1 MAEKTSVDPID
12 LSALRADPEAI
23 ETKTIRGIPFE
34 FRTRL
39 SAKTIRDLDM
49 NPETNP
55 NWEFDLQSVV
65 VKSPVL
71 LMDDV
76 FGTDGVDGMDA
87 KAFAEVIVECL
98 DIAGLNARPTF
109 R

>member
-1 MAEKTSVDPID
+1 MAEKTSTDKID
-12 LSALRADPEAI
+12 LSALRADPGAT
-23 ETKTIRGIPFE
+23 ETKVVRGIPFE

-39 SAKTIRDLDM
+39 PAKVIRDLDM

-55 NWEFDLQSVV
+55 NWEFDLQQVV
-65 VKSPVL
+65 VKSPL
-71 LMDDV
+71 LSQEDV
-76 FGTDGVDGMDA
+76 DEMDA
-87 KAFAEVIVECL
+87 RAYAEVIVECL

>member
-1 MAEKTSVDPID
+1 MTEKQSVTID
-12 LSALRADPEAI
+12 LSALRADPDAT
-23 ETKTIRGIPFE
+23 ETKYIRGIEFV

-39 SAKTIRDLDM
+39 SAKEIRDLDM

-55 NWEFDLQSVV
+55 SWEYDLQKKV
-65 VKSPVL
+65 VKYPVL
-71 LMDDV
+71 SPEDMDD
-76 FGTDGVDGMDA
+76 MDA
-87 KAFAEVIVECL
+87 KTYAEIIVECL

>member
-1 MAEKTSVDPID
+1 MPEKTPKQDID
-12 LSALRADPEAI
+12 LSALRADPDAT
-23 ETKTIRGIPFE
+23 ETKDIRGIPFE

-39 SAKTIRDLDM
+39 PAKAIRDLDM

-55 NWEFDLQSVV
+55 NWEFDLQQVV
-65 VKSPVL
+65 VKSPML
-71 LMDDV
+71 SQEDV
-76 FGTDGVDGMDA
+76 DEMDA
-87 KAFAEVIVECL
+87 RAYAEVIVECL

>member
-1 MAEKTSVDPID
+1 MVEKTPTNKID
-12 LSALRADPEAI
+12 LSVLRADLEAT
-23 ETKTIRGIPFE
+23 ETKDIRGIPFE

-39 SAKTIRDLDM
+39 PAKAIRDLDM

-55 NWEFDLQSVV
+55 NWEFDLQHVV
-65 VKSPVL
+65 VKAPSL
-71 LMDDV
+71 LQEDV
-76 FGTDGVDGMDA
+76 DEMDA
-87 KAFAEVIVECL
+87 RAYAEIIVECL

>member
-1 MAEKTSVDPID
+1 MSGKTPMSPID
-12 LSALRADPEAI
+12 LSALRADPEVT
-23 ETKTIRGIPFE
+23 ETKDIRGIPFE

-39 SAKTIRDLDM
+39 PAKVIRDLDM
-49 NPETNP
+49 NPETNT
-55 NWEFDLQSVV
+55 NWEFGLQQVV

-71 LMDDV
+71 SQEDV
-76 FGTDGVDGMDA
+76 DEMDA
-87 KAFAEVIVECL
+87 RAYAEVIVECL

>member
-1 MAEKTSVDPID
+1 MDTKPTARKID
-12 LSALRADPEAI
+12 LSALRADPDVT
-23 ETKTIRGIPFE
+23 ETKDVRGISFE

-39 SAKTIRDLDM
+39 PAKAIRDLDM
-49 NPETNP
+49 NPETNT
-55 NWEFDLQSVV
+55 NWEFDLQQAI

-71 LMDDV
+71 SQEDV
-76 FGTDGVDGMDA
+76 DEMDA
-87 KAFAEVIVECL
+87 RAYADVIVECL

>member
-1 MAEKTSVDPID
+1 MVEKTPIKKID
-12 LSALRADPEAI
+12 LSALRADPEAT
-23 ETKTIRGIPFE
+23 ETKVIRGIPFE

-39 SAKTIRDLDM
+39 PAKTIRDLDM

-55 NWEFDLQSVV
+55 NWEFELQHAV

-71 LMDDV
+71 SMEDV
-76 FGTDGVDGMDA
+76 FGTDEDEGMDA

>member
-1 MAEKTSVDPID
+1 MVEKTPIKKID
-12 LSALRADPEAI
+12 LSALRADPEAT
-23 ETKTIRGIPFE
+23 ETKVIRGISFE

-39 SAKTIRDLDM
+39 AAKTIRDLDM

-55 NWEFDLQSVV
+55 NWEFDLQQVV

-71 LMDDV
+71 SMDEV
-76 FGTDGVDGMDA
+76 FGTDADEGMDA

>member
-1 MAEKTSVDPID
+1 MVEKTPTKTID
-12 LSALRADPEAI
+12 LSALRADPEAT
-23 ETKTIRGIPFE
+23 ETKVIRGIPFE

-39 SAKTIRDLDM
+39 PAKAIRDLDM

-55 NWEFDLQSVV
+55 TWEFDLQSTV

-71 LMDDV
+71 SMDDV
-76 FGTDGVDGMDA
+76 FGKGDDDGMDA
-87 KAFAEVIVECL
+87 RAFAEVIVECL